1 MFTKSFISA
10 AVFAGATLL
19 GAGVASAAPATSFGN
34 GTWAVGS
41 DIAPG
46 TYVSAGSTDEY
57 GCYWERASSFYGDFD
72 SIIANDFVSPESGQA
87 VVTIKSTDVAFIPDY
102 CGTWT
107 LKAPAPAPK
116 AAPAPAPLPAPL
128 PMPWTG
134 SAGL

>member
-1 MFTKSFISA
+1 MFKKSLIAA
-10 AVFAGATLL
+10 AVLAGTAFAGT
-19 GAGVASAAPATSFGN
+19 GIASAAPATSFGN

-57 GCYWERASSFYGDFD
+57 GCYWERASSFDGDFD

-87 VVTIKSTDVAFIPDY
+87 VVTIKASDVAFVSDY

-107 LKAPAPAPK
+107 LKAPAPAP
-116 AAPAPAPLPAPL
+116 APVPAPLPAPAPLP
-128 PMPWTG
+128 WTG
-134 SAGL
+134 SAGV

>member
-1 MFTKSFISA
+1 MFKKSLFAAA
-10 AVFAGATLL
+10 AVVGTALL

-46 TYVSAGSTDEY
+46 TYVSSGSLDEY
-57 GCYWERASSFYGDFD
+57 GCYWERASSFDGDFD
-72 SIIANDFVSPESGQA
+72 SIITNDFISPESGQA
-87 VVTIKSTDVAFIPDY
+87 VVTIKSSDVAFTSSF

-116 AAPAPAPLPAPL
+116 PAPAPAPAPVPL
-128 PMPWTG
+128 PWTG

>member
-1 MFTKSFISA
+1 MFKKSLIA
-10 AVFAGATLL
+10 VAVFAGTAFL

-46 TYVSAGSTDEY
+46 TYVSAGSLDEY
-57 GCYWERASSFYGDFD
+57 GCYWERASSFDGDFD

-87 VVTIKSTDVAFIPDY
+87 VVTIKSTDVAFVSSY

-107 LKAPAPAPK
+107 LKAPAPAP
-116 AAPAPAPLPAPL
+116 APGPAPLPL
-128 PMPWTG
+128 PWTG